1 MLEQSITEME
11 ENREKETKI
20 YSEQIDRLQS
30 EVSIRDGKVENLVI
44 ELNTVSESCVEKQ
57 ARIDECEIEIDML
70 KQMNADYEG
79 MSESRVEQARLLS
92 QQLENSKKEISA
104 KITQILEHEET
115 IHELN
120 EEIKSLQTDKD
131 FRINECSLLSQ
142 QLAGAED
149 RYQDSQSQIKGIEV
163 SLEQSINSKDIKIRE
178 LQVELATA
186 NNKIEALD
194 RMSIECE
201 EDFKKRET
209 LVERNAHL
217 ELKLCEREKEINQH
231 EESMK
236 NLSTAVTSMET
247 KLVSLQ
253 IINDTL
259 VIERD
264 EFRHKYLNS
273 KDEIKDN
280 AKRMEIVYAN
290 KLKEETIERDTDI
303 RLLKD
308 AINNLQLKTQDK
320 ADVARTNSHE
330 HVEVKTCEESKID
343 LVDEQIKTLVMTN
356 TELYKEMKRKDT
368 KLKVAQ
374 EVIAGLEKTLV
385 VSALVDCSSLTS
397 FLH

>member
-1 MLEQSITEME
+1 MVT
-11 ENREKETKI
+11 
-20 YSEQIDRLQS
+20 
-30 EVSIRDGKVENLVI
+30 

-70 KQMNADYEG
+70 KQMNADYES

-92 QQLENSKKEISA
+92 QQLEDSKKENLA

-149 RYQDSQSQIKGIEV
+149 RYQDSQTQIKGIEV
-163 SLEQSINSKDIKIRE
+163 QEQSINTRDIKIRE

-194 RMSIECE
+194 RMYTECE

-264 EFRHKYLNS
+264 EFKHKYLNS
-273 KDEIKDN
+273 KDEFKDN
-280 AKRMEIVYAN
+280 AKRMEIVHAN
-290 KLKEETIERDTDI
+290 KLKEERIERDTEI

-308 AINNLQLKTQDK
+308 AINNLQLKTQDNTY
-320 ADVARTNSHE
+320 VARTNSHE

-343 LVDEQIKTLVMTN
+343 LADEQIKTLVMTN
-356 TELYKEMKRKDT
+356 TELYKEMKRKNA

-385 VSALVDCSSLTS
+385 VSALVDCMYLTS